1 MIRLI
6 DFKADHAEELFEK
19 NTSLATADSKYTLPH
34 WIRRMER
41 EDRAFSLIDNGH
53 LVVSGGIFP
62 IWNGTGEAWLIPS
75 DDIPKYKLQ
84 IIKTLKNHIKTIT
97 EEDELHRL
105 QATVRDDFDVAKR
118 FIEFLG
124 FKREGLLKNFG
135 PDRCDHIM
143 YSRT

>member
-1 MIRLI
+1 MSCAILG
-6 DFKADHAEELFEK
+6 
-19 NTSLATADSKYTLPH
+19 DS
-34 WIRRMER
+34 
-41 EDRAFSLIDNGH
+41 
-53 LVVSGGIFP
+53 
-62 IWNGTGEAWLIPS
+62 
-75 DDIPKYKLQ
+75 YKV
-84 IIKTLKNHIKTIT
+84 ILKNHIKTIT